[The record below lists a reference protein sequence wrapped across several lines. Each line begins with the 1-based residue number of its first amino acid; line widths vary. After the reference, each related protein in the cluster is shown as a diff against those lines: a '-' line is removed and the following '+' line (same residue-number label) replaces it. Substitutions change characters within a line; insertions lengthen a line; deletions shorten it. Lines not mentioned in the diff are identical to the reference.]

1 MNEAN
6 EAHLDVS
13 NLYVDLG
20 VREVLRGI
28 DLQARSGEVLG
39 ILGPSGAGKSTLF
52 RTLAGELSARSGTIR
67 MNGTAV
73 ERMPL
78 WQRARSGLGYIPQEP
93 SVFWDLTV
101 AENVALFAE
110 LRGVT
115 QDTSNALA
123 RVALT
128 TQRDA
133 RARDLS
139 GGERRRL
146 EFLRATLGKPRLLL
160 CDEPFAGVD
169 PAGALHLGDLLASL
183 AAEGVAV
190 ILADHH
196 VEEALR
202 ICTRAIL
209 LLDGSIAVNEAP
221 EAFRSHSLVQ
231 GRYLG
236 TFRRSLPPRTS
247 S

>member
-1 MNEAN
+1 MSESRIEVRA
-6 EAHLDVS
+6 LR
-13 NLYVDLG
+13 VDLG

-28 DLQARSGEVLG
+28 DLQARAGEVLG

-52 RTLAGELSARSGTIR
+52 RALAGELPVRSGSIR
-67 MNGTAV
+67 MNGESV
-73 ERMPL
+73 EHLAL
-78 WQRARSGLGYIPQEP
+78 WQRARAGLGYIPQEP

-101 AENVALFAE
+101 AQNVALFAE
-110 LRGVT
+110 LGGGDSD
-115 QDTSNALA
+115 QALA
-123 RVALT
+123 RVNLEA
-128 TQRDA
+128 QRGE

-146 EFLRATLGKPRLLL
+146 EFLRATIAKPRILL

-169 PAGALHLGDLLASL
+169 PEGASRLGDLLATL
-183 AAEGVAV
+183 ATEGVAV

-209 LLDGSIAVNEAP
+209 LLDGAIAVNATPDE
-221 EAFRSHSLVQ
+221 FRNHSLVQ

-236 TFRRSLPPRTS
+236 TFRRSLPPGPRER
-247 S
+247 